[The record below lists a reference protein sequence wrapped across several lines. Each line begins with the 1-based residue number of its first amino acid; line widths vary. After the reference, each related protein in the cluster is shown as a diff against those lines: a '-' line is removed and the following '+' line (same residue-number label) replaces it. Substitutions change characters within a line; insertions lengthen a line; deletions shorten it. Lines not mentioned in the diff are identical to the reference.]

1 MGRQAQE
8 RASRP
13 KAPKGSHPP
22 PRHQP
27 YRHVATMRRYK
38 APNSVS
44 RSAQVEG
51 SGTPIWTVN
60 VSAWGARAPAPAR
73 YDRNAANFLAAVC
86 IAATICYWL

>member
-38 APNSVS
+38 APLGPLPPKADHPTQRQLVIIGMGQWTADFVRSVRRKTLS
-44 RSAQVEG
+44 N
-51 SGTPIWTVN
+51 I
-60 VSAWGARAPAPAR
+60 
-73 YDRNAANFLAAVC
+73 
-86 IAATICYWL
+86 